1 MWRKKR
7 RWGWR
12 KSIFL
17 RSEGDEFGVWE
28 EALVIVGNMEVVVPK
43 SFVERRGRDD
53 VKGDLLED
61 DDGLWSD

>member
-1 MWRKKR
+1 MVEKYFPGQVW
-7 RWGWR
+7 WMM
-12 KSIFL
+12 
-17 RSEGDEFGVWE
+17 EEENDEIWE

-53 VKGDLLED
+53 IKGDLLED

>member
-1 MWRKKR
+1 MAEKYFP
-7 RWGWR
+7 G
-12 KSIFL
+12 L
-17 RSEGDEFGVWE
+17 VWWMRE
-28 EALVIVGNMEVVVPK
+28 DKNNEIWKEALVIFGKMEVVVPK

>member
-1 MWRKKR
+1 MDGEKH
-7 RWGWR
+7 
-12 KSIFL
+12 
-17 RSEGDEFGVWE
+17 DEIWE
-28 EALVIVGNMEVVVPK
+28 ETLVIVGNMEVVVPK